1 MFQLEKDPEDYSEA
15 DLKAIKEYEE
25 KCKFLASERERYR
38 KMLEIE
44 YKKLENTIQVNF
56 FWLKLGK
63 VTSREG
69 HLKVK

>member
-44 YKKLENTIQVNF
+44 YKKLENTIQVNI

-63 VTSREG
+63 VTSQEG

>member
-63 VTSREG
+63 LTQED

>member
-63 VTSREG
+63 VTSQEG
-69 HLKVK
+69 HLKVE

>member
-56 FWLKLGK
+56 F
-63 VTSREG
+63 
-69 HLKVK
+69 